1 MAREI
6 EEYEEVKSF
15 IQDVTEQIQYRP
27 IRPEIKEEL
36 LSHIE
41 DRVDEYEN
49 AGESRDNAIKTT
61 VLQMGETGP
70 TVMIM
75 SGIIGIIEGKL
86 HINGDILKQ
95 KNIICRQLILFKRK
109 IC

>member
-41 DRVDEYEN
+41 DRIDEYEN
-49 AGESRDNAIKTT
+49 AGENRDNAIKTT
-61 VLQMGETGP
+61 VLQMGEPDNIGMSLNEVRRTRDNWWGIGFGIFA
-70 TVMIM
+70 IM
-75 SGIIGIIEGKL
+75 LAVSCLESLGL
-86 HINGDILKQ
+86 
-95 KNIICRQLILFKRK
+95 
-109 IC
+109 